1 MTGRPSCGAT
11 SRSPREPGLTCRW
24 TGAPRWRSS
33 SGSPVSTPS
42 SGSSPPPRA
51 PQGAMARSRV
61 PALRGT
67 LELSAHMTVR
77 PGQLEGF
84 KRQAA
89 ECIRLTR
96 EKDRCRF
103 HTCRPVYRGL
113 ARIAATVRS
122 VHPAP
127 VRCGFRFGSAAD
139 GHGIPASLRA
149 RVMRATLCPASR
161 WANIHRTTGAVTGS
175 GSSRCARRP
184 HAACALS
191 GAVRHQPAGTRT
203 AGGRPGTGP
212 APGSGQ
218 PSRCGPG
225 SGSG

>member
-1 MTGRPSCGAT
+1 
-11 SRSPREPGLTCRW
+11 
-24 TGAPRWRSS
+24 
-33 SGSPVSTPS
+33 
-42 SGSSPPPRA
+42 
-51 PQGAMARSRV
+51 MARSRV

-149 RVMRATLCPASR
+149 RVMRATLCPATSTPACSR
-161 WANIHRTTGAVTGS
+161 CRAREVTGS
-175 GSSRCARRP
+175 CQSSVDTRP
-184 HAACALS
+184 
-191 GAVRHQPAGTRT
+191 
-203 AGGRPGTGP
+203 
-212 APGSGQ
+212 
-218 PSRCGPG
+218 
-225 SGSG
+225 